1 MNIQSASSVTT
12 KELREF
18 GLIFGSI
25 LVLLFG
31 ILIPW
36 TFDFGFPVWPW
47 WVLVVTG
54 GLAIIYPLG
63 LKPFYKVWMMF
74 GAIMGWLNTRLIL
87 GIVFY
92 LVFMPFG
99 LVMKLF
105 GKDLLSRK
113 LDSKLTTYRV
123 LHNQQV
129 KNNMEN
135 PF

>member
-1 MNIQSASSVTT
+1 MNIQKTSVTT

-18 GLIFGSI
+18 GLIFGVI

-31 ILIPW
+31 LFLPW
-36 TFDFGFPVWPW
+36 VFEAAFPLWPW
-47 WVLVVTG
+47 WVLAVTG
-54 GLAIIYPLG
+54 SLALIFPLG
-63 LKPFYKVWMMF
+63 LKPFYKVWMLF
-74 GAIMGWLNTRLIL
+74 GAVMGWINTRLIL

-113 LDSKLTTYRV
+113 LDSTLTTYRV
-123 LHNQQV
+123 IHT
-129 KNNMEN
+129 KHEKDNMEN

>member
-1 MNIQSASSVTT
+1 MQQNETTVTK

-18 GLIFGSI
+18 GLIFGAIFVS
-25 LVLLFG
+25 LFG
-31 ILIPW
+31 LLLPW
-36 TFDFGFPVWPW
+36 LFGKPFPVWPW
-47 WVLVVTG
+47 YVPAVTAS
-54 GLAIIYPLG
+54 LAIVFPMG
-63 LKPFYKVWMMF
+63 LKPFYVLWMKF
-74 GAIMGWLNTRLIL
+74 GLVMAWINTRIIL

-113 LDSKLTTYRV
+113 LDSKLSTYRV
-123 LHNQQV
+123 IA
-129 KNNMEN
+129 KDEDKSNMEK